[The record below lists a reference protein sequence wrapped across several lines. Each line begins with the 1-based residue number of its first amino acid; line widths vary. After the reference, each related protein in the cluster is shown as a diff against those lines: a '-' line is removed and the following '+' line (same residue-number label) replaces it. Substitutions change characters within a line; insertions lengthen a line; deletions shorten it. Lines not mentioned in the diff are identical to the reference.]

1 MSPFQNGTEKGT
13 CCVGRISEFKSFNGL
28 LRDHSSS
35 LPPPS
40 TPHLWMRNT
49 DTVGRAKTGPDLVP
63 SDASTV
69 FLSCTKPLLFP
80 QFSYPSSL
88 HNVFPIFQHEYI
100 KYYKFI
106 ILWSSYLHD
115 RQCKGLMDQFLRYI
129 NIHRNINTFSFSL
142 WPTWLARF
150 TNYVKWNND
159 SKEKCLINLVVSFI
173 LLCKVTWEF
182 NLMLV

>member
-1 MSPFQNGTEKGT
+1 MAQKRARVVLVEYQN
-13 CCVGRISEFKSFNGL
+13 
-28 LRDHSSS
+28 LRALMDCWETTAHHCPPLHSS
-35 LPPPS
+35 L
-40 TPHLWMRNT
+40 MNEKY
-49 DTVGRAKTGPDLVP
+49 TVGRAKTGPDLVP

-173 LLCKVTWEF
+173 LSCKVTCEF
-182 NLMLV
+182 NLMLVWRTKL